1 MKNYD
6 LKLEKLEQ
14 FYSHEEK
21 KKLFHR
27 SIIKLRSIWK
37 FLIFTL
43 NREEKKM
50 IKEKR
55 VIKNNGCVNEFESE
69 LHYEQ

>member
-14 FYSHEEK
+14 FYSHGEK
-21 KKLFHR
+21 KKLFVHR
-27 SIIKLRSIWK
+27 SIIKLRSKNLKIC
-37 FLIFTL
+37 L
-43 NREEKKM
+43 NREEKK

-55 VIKNNGCVNEFESE
+55 IIKNNGCVNEFESE
-69 LHYEQ
+69 PHCEQ

>member
-14 FYSHEEK
+14 FYSHGEK
-21 KKLFHR
+21 KKLFVHR
-27 SIIKLRSIWK
+27 SIIKLRSKNLKIC
-37 FLIFTL
+37 L

-69 LHYEQ
+69 PHCEQ